1 MIDCRVALHSLGKVI
16 QYWKYASYYIS
27 QIKQLMTFEKHLA
40 EELFLISSYFS
51 PDILRNN

>member
-27 QIKQLMTFEKHLA
+27 RIKQLMTFEKHLA

-51 PDILRNN
+51 VL